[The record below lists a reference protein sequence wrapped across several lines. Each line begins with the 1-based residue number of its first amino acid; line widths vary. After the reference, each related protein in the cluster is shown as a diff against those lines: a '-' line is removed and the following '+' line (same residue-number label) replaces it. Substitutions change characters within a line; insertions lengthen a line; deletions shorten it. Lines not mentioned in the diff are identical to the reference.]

1 MESIMEVIYKITS
14 PSGKFYIGR
23 TNDFNRRMI
32 EHKHAAKVGV
42 KWTLYKAIRK
52 YGWDSMNCEILM
64 EVKSDEVQEVE
75 EFMIKKYNSVKEGYN
90 ETYIGAGGD
99 VWKGRRDTEEYK
111 DHIEKMTVIN
121 TGYKN
126 GMFGKNHNESTKDK
140 MKKKA
145 AGRFSLP
152 WYVDKYGKG
161 EGTTKYNDRC
171 EALSERKL
179 KRDEYGRYI
188 KIKG

>member
-1 MESIMEVIYKITS
+1 MENIMDIIYKITS
-14 PSGKFYIGR
+14 PSKKVYIGR
-23 TNDFNRRMI
+23 TNNFNRRMI
-32 EHKHAAKVGV
+32 EHKHEARIGSTF
-42 KWTLYKAIRK
+42 TLHKAIRK
-52 YGWDSMNCEILM
+52 YGWENMVVDEIAKVASKESQTM
-64 EVKSDEVQEVE
+64 EEM
-75 EFMIKKYNSVKEGYN
+75 FILKYNSVRDGYN
-90 ETYIGAGGD
+90 STYKGCGGD
-99 VWKGRRDTEEYK
+99 MWKGRRDTVEYK
-111 DHIEKMTVIN
+111 EFQKAQSEAS

-126 GMFGKNHNESTKDK
+126 GMHGKNHNESTKDK

-188 KIKG
+188 KIKS

>member
-1 MESIMEVIYKITS
+1 MKIT
-14 PSGKFYIGR
+14 
-23 TNDFNRRMI
+23 
-32 EHKHAAKVGV
+32 ELAKCS
-42 KWTLYKAIRK
+42 K
-52 YGWDSMNCEILM
+52 DDMC
-64 EVKSDEVQEVE
+64 EVE
-75 EFMIKKYNSVKEGYN
+75 LAYIVKYDGFNGYN
-90 ETYIGAGGD
+90 TQRNTEHGGD
-99 VWKGRRDTEEYK
+99 VWEGRYDTPEYNQFV
-111 DHIEKMTVIN
+111 EKMKELN

-126 GMFGKNHNESTKDK
+126 GMYGKKHNEDTIVE